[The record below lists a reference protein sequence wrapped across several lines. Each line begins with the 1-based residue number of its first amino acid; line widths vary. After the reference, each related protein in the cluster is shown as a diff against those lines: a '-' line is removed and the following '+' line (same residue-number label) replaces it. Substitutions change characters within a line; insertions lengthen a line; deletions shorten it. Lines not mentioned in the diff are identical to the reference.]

1 MVDTRKRNP
10 YPKSHA
16 VESAQGCKRVQGMR
30 IAVNLSR
37 ENSFIDWFVQPAN
50 ASAVGKRMLRRLV
63 LSAASFWI
71 DGAKPGLR

>member
-16 VESAQGCKRVQGMR
+16 VESAPGGKRVQGMR

-37 ENSFIDWFVQPAN
+37 ENSFIDWFVRLAN
-50 ASAVGKRMLRRLV
+50 GSAVGKRMLRRLA
-63 LSAASFWI
+63 LSAASFSI
-71 DGAKPGLR
+71 DGAKPGLK